1 MKIGLSKKNTDF
13 LQKIG
18 LAGTLCSVS
27 LRNPPSPLYFPDRIC
42 LFTVTRFVFTGDDY
56 CVDSDDETEECKQ
69 RDTEENCNLL
79 CDT

>member
-1 MKIGLSKKNTDF
+1 MNMMVEWFIDIACSFAYPLS
-13 LQKIG
+13 
-18 LAGTLCSVS
+18 SVS
-27 LRNPPSPLYFPDRIC
+27 LRNPPSPLYFPDPIC